1 MKIKITRGVGIAG
14 AHYNPGDTADLPDE
28 LAFKIV
34 RIGKAE
40 IISAKAGAD
49 TSAPPETIETREPDI
64 EHRDP
69 QPAHVGGRK
78 KNRP

>member
-1 MKIKITRGVGIAG
+1 MRIKMTRGVGIAG
-14 AHYNPGDTADLPDE
+14 QHYGPGDTADLPDE

-34 RIGKAE
+34 RLGKAE
-40 IISAKAGAD
+40 IVPNETAA
-49 TSAPPETIETREPDI
+49 SAPPETIETREPDI